1 MNGMNSK
8 HDDAH
13 YKETSKRKNM
23 LRYVVEDAP
32 SKLSHFIKAY
42 KGLSLR
48 SGVTAKCLHCL
59 GCETIAIRECKDTA
73 CPLWEYRPYQ
83 VARK

>member
-1 MNGMNSK
+1 MNGMNSI
-8 HDDAH
+8 HNDTA
-13 YKETSKRKNM
+13 YEVTPKRKNM
-23 LRYVVEDAP
+23 LRYVLEDAP

-48 SGVTAKCLHCL
+48 SGVTAKCLHCV